1 MTRRTFSTDIKNILH
16 NNSTNA
22 YEVELFSGDKI
33 TFDNAENNDNLKN
46 LVVYLN
52 RNYYKCCKRTQ
63 SNALT
68 VAYYLTFNR
77 IFNRFNGNNNIAPE
91 NEIFEYFTYFYE
103 KVKETSDEDLNAK
116 QVYAIDG
123 CVINTDG
130 SVEYIGF
137 SDNLEDVTSDGY
149 YKGKKVRKFNRL
161 QAEMFSNRYSNFAHK
176 PLRLV

>member
-1 MTRRTFSTDIKNILH
+1 MARRTSSTNIKNILH
-16 NNSTNA
+16 DNSTDA

-52 RNYYKCCKRTQ
+52 RNYYKCHVRTQ

-68 VAYYLTFNR
+68 VAYYLTFNY
-77 IFNRFNGNNNIAPE
+77 FKGDNDIAPE
-91 NEIFEYFTYFYE
+91 NKIFEYFTYIYE
-103 KVKETSDEDLNAK
+103 KVKEISDEDLKAK
-116 QVYAIDG
+116 QIYAIDG

-137 SDNLEDVTSDGY
+137 SDNVENVTSDGY
-149 YKGKKVRKFNRL
+149 YQGKKVRKFNRL
-161 QAEMFSNRYSNFAHK
+161 QAEMFANRYSNFAHK